1 MHQIQVTLLVLRL
14 STTLTLQKLLYVFE
28 VRKVFIKTKGK
39 AMIVFQCTFI
49 VVEASGHV
57 EIISRT
63 RYKVLY
69 LC

>member
-1 MHQIQVTLLVLRL
+1 ML
-14 STTLTLQKLLYVFE
+14 KLPYMFE
-28 VRKVFIKTKGK
+28 ARKVLIKTKGK
-39 AMIVFQCTFI
+39 AMIVFLCTFM
-49 VVEASGHV
+49 VVEASSHV